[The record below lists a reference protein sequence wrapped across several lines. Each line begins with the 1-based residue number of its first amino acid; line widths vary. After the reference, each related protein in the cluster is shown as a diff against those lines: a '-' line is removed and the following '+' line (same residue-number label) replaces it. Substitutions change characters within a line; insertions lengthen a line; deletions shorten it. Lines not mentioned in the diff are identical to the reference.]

1 MLTATNLMV
10 PKQVP
15 TDQSHEA
22 GGGGKALLC
31 GAQGERFPSLSAAAH
46 EQCVLKGQG
55 TYRWSW

>member
-22 GGGGKALLC
+22 GGRGKALLC
-31 GAQGERFPSLSAAAH
+31 GEQEEHFPSLPADIH
-46 EQCVLKGQG
+46 EQYVPKAKGK
-55 TYRWSW
+55 YK

>member
-22 GGGGKALLC
+22 GGRGKASLC
-31 GAQGERFPSLSAAAH
+31 GEQGERFPSLSAEVH
-46 EQCVLKGQG
+46 EQYGLKAKGKDE
-55 TYRWSW
+55 

>member
-22 GGGGKALLC
+22 GGRGKALLC
-31 GAQGERFPSLSAAAH
+31 SEQGERVPSLSGEIH
-46 EQCVLKGQG
+46 EQYVLKAKGK
-55 TYRWSW
+55 YK